1 MEKKFTY
8 SKERDL
14 ARLPV
19 TEAGEN
25 LIAAV
30 QQLYSDVDVAMKK
43 VVSALGRYVDQE
55 VRPLESGTPPRTPTP
70 LTDRQIRMEIEQ
82 AIADTKKTA

>member
-8 SKERDL
+8 SQERVL

-25 LIAAV
+25 LIAIV
-30 QQLYSDVDVAMKK
+30 SRYRTEVDTALALAIT
-43 VVSALGRYVDQE
+43 ALGHYVDQE

-70 LTDRQIRMEIEQ
+70 LADRREQ
-82 AIADTKKTA
+82 RKLDAALAKEKTA